1 MSRVEARGRDHCV
14 MAHEPWS
21 GIVCAELNIIDG
33 ETDLT
38 DSKNTGISAY
48 RVEEVQLLIRE
59 FYLYSLLM
67 EENTKA
73 YLLSNYLWKNSN

>member
-1 MSRVEARGRDHCV
+1 MSRAMSRVEARGRDHCV

-38 DSKNTGISAY
+38 DSKNTGNSAH
-48 RVEEVQLLIRE
+48 RG
-59 FYLYSLLM
+59 
-67 EENTKA
+67 
-73 YLLSNYLWKNSN
+73 